1 MYADAFTVHNV
12 TPMDFYRLGA
22 GMIGVPMQVDEVTP
36 VGSPSEKSNI
46 LPPPPPT
53 PLCIEAEQA
62 IATATAEIDAKGPDY
77 RAKCVTMAEEVSKA
91 LEADKEYKA
100 KCIARAKEARQA
112 VASAH
117 LVGAKPR
124 RIVEETDE
132 ELEDVQGE
140 MSAAQLTPRSN
151 GKQHFVQR
159 PELDMTMFSGKT
171 VLCWDT
177 ETAGLGKPAICQLA
191 YVLVSADG
199 THSMYDK
206 IWKMPDGVYM
216 SKDAT
221 KIHGITADKCK
232 LGASPG
238 SELIAFWN
246 LVQQVLAEGGVVVG
260 HNIQF
265 DCRAFNFT
273 SEKWGL
279 THTLEHGHMLD
290 TMKESKPHSTLTT
303 VKGYRKAFKNDEL
316 YRELFGSFPAWA
328 RLHNAMDDVHVSILN
343 YQEGKRKGWW

>member
-1 MYADAFTVHNV
+1 MYTDAFTVHNV

-22 GMIGVPMQVDEVTP
+22 GMIDVPMQVDEVTP
-36 VGSPSEKSNI
+36 VGSPSENGHT

-53 PLCIEAEQA
+53 PVCIDAEQA
-62 IATATAEIDAKGPDY
+62 IQKASAEIDAKGPEY
-77 RAKCVTMAEEVSKA
+77 RAECVSLAEEVSKA
-91 LEADKEYKA
+91 IEADKEYKA

-117 LVGAKPR
+117 LVGATPR
-124 RIVEETDE
+124 RIMEETKE
-132 ELEDVQGE
+132 ELDAVQRDLD
-140 MSAAQLTPRSN
+140 AAQLTPRGN

-159 PELDMTMFSGKT
+159 PELDMAMFTGKA

-177 ETAGLGKPAICQLA
+177 ETAGLGKPGICQLA

-199 THSMYDK
+199 AHSMYDK
-206 IWKMPDGVYM
+206 IWKLPDGVYM
-216 SKDAT
+216 SRDAT
-221 KIHGITADKCK
+221 KIHGITTERAKSGVD
-232 LGASPG
+232 PG
-238 SELIAFWN
+238 NEIIAFWN

-279 THTLEHGHMLD
+279 THNLEHGHMLD
-290 TMKESKPHSTLTT
+290 TMKESKRYSTLTT
-303 VKGYRKAFKNDEL
+303 VKGHRKAFKNEEL
-316 YRELFGSFPAWA
+316 YKEFFGHFPAWA
-328 RLHNAMDDVHVSILN
+328 RLHNAMDDVHVSTLN
-343 YQEGKRKGWW
+343 YQEGKRKEWW